1 MTHQELIEDLAE
13 TMDPEI
19 NVVISEVPLGSKTIQ
34 SSVGVPDL
42 FVMRKS
48 YRKPDIRIYEVKRTI
63 GDLATD
69 IRSQKYQRYEPY
81 CDRLYFA
88 LGPECWCP
96 KAEELLRAENVGI
109 MIRGTKG
116 WCTIR
121 VAPRR
126 EREPL
131 SEMVV
136 ISLMMNGR
144 RRDPQGRVSRMERVR
159 EELLKKEI
167 QDLRHARMGDLS
179 EAAKQLI
186 EDRESL
192 ENLRLETRR
201 VVMGEIRLELGLS
214 KRWYAD
220 DTAKEIFEEV
230 VFQPARAAALNGMTK
245 LEELK

>member
-1 MTHQELIEDLAE
+1 
-13 TMDPEI
+13 
-19 NVVISEVPLGSKTIQ
+19 
-34 SSVGVPDL
+34 
-42 FVMRKS
+42 
-48 YRKPDIRIYEVKRTI
+48 
-63 GDLATD
+63 
-69 IRSQKYQRYEPY
+69 
-81 CDRLYFA
+81 
-88 LGPECWCP
+88 
-96 KAEELLRAENVGI
+96 
-109 MIRGTKG
+109 
-116 WCTIR
+116 
-121 VAPRR
+121 
-126 EREPL
+126 
-131 SEMVV
+131 
-136 ISLMMNGR
+136 
-144 RRDPQGRVSRMERVR
+144 MERVR